1 MCSGLPWPRADAWG
15 LEVTHVKSV
24 LVLFALSFAVCAQTP
39 PAEITGA
46 VSDSTN
52 AVVSGAT
59 VTITN
64 LGTNLQR
71 VLKTNT
77 SGIYDAPGLPPGVYS
92 VRITMPGFKTEVR
105 TSLEVQ
111 VDQVARLNFTLQVG
125 AVSETVE
132 VAAAAAACPTADPSP
147 QNPL

>member
-39 PAEITGA
+39 TAEITGA

-92 VRITMPGFKTEVR
+92 VRSEEHTSELQSPDHLVCRLLLEKKKRTKVVSYQITQ
-105 TSLEVQ
+105 SS
-111 VDQVARLNFTLQVG
+111 
-125 AVSETVE
+125 VSW
-132 VAAAAAACPTADPSP
+132 
-147 QNPL
+147 